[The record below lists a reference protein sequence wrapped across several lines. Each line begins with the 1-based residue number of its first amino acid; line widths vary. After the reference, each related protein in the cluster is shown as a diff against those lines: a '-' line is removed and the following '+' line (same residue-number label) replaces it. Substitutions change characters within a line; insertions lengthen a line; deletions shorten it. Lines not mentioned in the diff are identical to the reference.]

1 MARCMRLSLSTRECS
16 KKLATNYLKKVIPF
30 KTTLA
35 QTMTNIKIIS
45 LLLALTVDYPISTS
59 KILSVA
65 LRDAARSKM
74 LTDIKVVNIFI
85 FHQILAID

>member
-1 MARCMRLSLSTRECS
+1 MHLSLSTRGCS
-16 KKLATNYLKKVIPF
+16 KKPAKNYLKKVIPF